1 MLVINDAKV
10 LISAYRLIEK
20 NCDLINE
27 FVYKHAINFG
37 PSPEYCSTYDVTNNI
52 INLIERKNRLINLK
66 LIIDQLVDSLEPQDK
81 EIIVAKMRYN
91 LSVKS
96 FCQIFDMPSVRTAFR
111 RTQTALEHFLRRA
124 NNSPYKEK
132 LEYLLDN
139 ENWIVAI
146 RRQLLQKQEVCF

>member
-10 LISAYRLIEK
+10 LISAYRFIEK

-66 LIIDQLVDSLEPQDK
+66 LIIDELVDSLSKEDK
-81 EIIVAKMRYN
+81 LIILSKMRFN
-91 LSVKS
+91 LSMKS
-96 FCQIFDMPSVRTAFR
+96 FCQVFEMSSVRTAFR
-111 RTQTALEHFLRRA
+111 RIQAALEHFTRRA

-139 ENWIVAI
+139 EHWIIAL
-146 RRQLLQKQEVCF
+146 RRELLQQEVCV

>member
-10 LISAYRLIEK
+10 LISAYRFIEK
-20 NCDLINE
+20 NCDLMDE
-27 FVYKHAINFG
+27 FVYRHAINFG

-66 LIIDQLVDSLEPQDK
+66 LIIEELVDSLEKQDK
-81 EIIVAKMRYN
+81 LIILSKMRYN

-96 FCQIFDMPSVRTAFR
+96 FCEMFNMPSVRTAFR
-111 RTQTALEHFLRRA
+111 RIQTSLEHFLIKA

-139 ENWIVAI
+139 ESFIVAL
-146 RRQLLQKQEVCF
+146 RQEQFKKEVCV

>member
-1 MLVINDAKV
+1 MLLIDDVKV

-20 NCDLINE
+20 NCNLINE
-27 FVYKHAINFG
+27 FVYNHAINFG

-66 LIIDQLVDSLEPQDK
+66 LMLDELVSELNKNDRLIILS
-81 EIIVAKMRYN
+81 KMRFN
-91 LSVKS
+91 LSMKS
-96 FCQIFDMPSVRTAFR
+96 FCQLFQMSSVRTAFR
-111 RTQTALEHFLRRA
+111 RIQTALEHFTLHA

-139 ENWIVAI
+139 EHWIVAM
-146 RRQLLQKQEVCF
+146 RREQVENNVCG